1 MRINFKVGS
10 VPPRRHGSIY
20 IATTHENKTHPDF
33 RGFFAPFST
42 WFDSKILYAL
52 DENAVPNRGATVICK
67 FSYRSGPDLSFS
79 GKNTYKGR

>member
-1 MRINFKVGS
+1 MDL
-10 VPPRRHGSIY
+10 Y

-52 DENAVPNRGATVICK
+52 DENAVPNRGQRSYANSAAAVDQICR
-67 FSYRSGPDLSFS
+67 FQ
-79 GKNTYKGR
+79 GKIRIKVDKIA

>member
-1 MRINFKVGS
+1 MRINFKIGS
-10 VPPRRHGSIY
+10 VFPRRHGSIY
-20 IATTHENKTHPDF
+20 IATTHEDKTHPDF

-67 FSYRSGPDLSFS
+67 FSYRGGPDLSFS